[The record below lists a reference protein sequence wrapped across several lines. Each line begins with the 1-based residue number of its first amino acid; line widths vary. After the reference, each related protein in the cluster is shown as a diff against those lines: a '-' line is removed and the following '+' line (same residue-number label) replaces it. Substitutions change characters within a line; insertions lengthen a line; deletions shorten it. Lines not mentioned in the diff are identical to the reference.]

1 MRRLQSISHRLRNLF
16 HKDAVERET
25 DQELHFHVERQIAE
39 HAMAGMSPEE
49 ARHAA
54 LLEFGGVEQFK
65 EECREARGVKR
76 IESLLADL
84 RYGFCTLRRSPGFTI
99 VSVLTL
105 ALGIGANSAIFSMV
119 NALLLH
125 PYNFR
130 NLDALVRVWEDR
142 GIDQGYDA
150 RYIAPADAE
159 DLRSTNDV
167 FEGLATYTVQSFGL
181 GTEGDLQPILGCRV
195 SANFFDVL
203 ASTPAAGRLFG
214 AAEEQPGADQVA
226 ILSYG
231 SWQGR
236 FGGDSQLLGK
246 TISLNSRVYTII
258 GIMPKD
264 FDYPVPVELWVPL
277 ALTPAE
283 KGDRT
288 QLSLSA
294 LARLKPGVSVSRAGT
309 VLAGFSHRLEQ
320 QYPRT
325 NAGRAT
331 TLLQLRKELY
341 MFTLPLFLLLQAAAG
356 CVLLLACANLANL
369 VFARMIGRQ
378 REIALRAA
386 LGAGRG
392 RLGQLFL
399 SETLLYSSAA
409 GVLAMATSF
418 ASVRALRTSIP
429 AGWTKWVPGWDGIR
443 VDGNVLAFTMLAAL
457 GVGLFL
463 GLATVLHTSRVE
475 PNKTLKETGTGTA
488 TPAKRRVRSALVVA
502 QVMFALILLVCAG
515 LAIQGFVRLAT
526 VYQGFEPASVLRIE
540 ISLPEKLY
548 SDNVKITNFYQH
560 LLRAAASLSG
570 VQHASLVSNP
580 PASNVDSETT
590 FFTREGQA
598 ALKISEVPSADLQ
611 IASSDF
617 FDTLKISLVAGRIFS
632 DTDGANA
639 APAAVISR
647 GMASRFWPK
656 GDAIGH
662 RIKLGPQDSA
672 EPWLTIVGVVGDVR
686 QNWWNS
692 LTRPVIYRPFGQSP
706 ERSMT
711 VLVRTTA
718 NPTTYVSAV
727 RDVVRQMDP
736 GIALRGIN
744 TLEEEIADSIAIVRI
759 LGILMGIF
767 GLVALALS
775 SIGVYGVLSESV
787 AQRTHEIGIRL
798 ALGADPRDL
807 MKLILGQ
814 ALKLTGIG
822 LVIALPCAVAISRA
836 MAHLI
841 FGVVSVDFT
850 ILGGFTALLLLVALG
865 AGYFP
870 ARRAMSVDPMVSLR
884 YE

>member
-1 MRRLQSISHRLRNLF
+1 
-16 HKDAVERET
+16 
-25 DQELHFHVERQIAE
+25 
-39 HAMAGMSPEE
+39 
-49 ARHAA
+49 
-54 LLEFGGVEQFK
+54 
-65 EECREARGVKR
+65 
-76 IESLLADL
+76 
-84 RYGFCTLRRSPGFTI
+84 
-99 VSVLTL
+99 
-105 ALGIGANSAIFSMV
+105 
-119 NALLLH
+119 
-125 PYNFR
+125 
-130 NLDALVRVWEDR
+130 
-142 GIDQGYDA
+142 
-150 RYIAPADAE
+150 
-159 DLRSTNDV
+159 
-167 FEGLATYTVQSFGL
+167 
-181 GTEGDLQPILGCRV
+181 
-195 SANFFDVL
+195 
-203 ASTPAAGRLFG
+203 
-214 AAEEQPGADQVA
+214 
-226 ILSYG
+226 
-231 SWQGR
+231 
-236 FGGDSQLLGK
+236 
-246 TISLNSRVYTII
+246 
-258 GIMPKD
+258 
-264 FDYPVPVELWVPL
+264 
-277 ALTPAE
+277 
-283 KGDRT
+283 
-288 QLSLSA
+288 
-294 LARLKPGVSVSRAGT
+294 
-309 VLAGFSHRLEQ
+309 
-320 QYPRT
+320 
-325 NAGRAT
+325 
-331 TLLQLRKELY
+331 
-341 MFTLPLFLLLQAAAG
+341 
-356 CVLLLACANLANL
+356 
-369 VFARMIGRQ
+369 
-378 REIALRAA
+378 
-386 LGAGRG
+386 
-392 RLGQLFL
+392 
-399 SETLLYSSAA
+399 
-409 GVLAMATSF
+409 
-418 ASVRALRTSIP
+418 
-429 AGWTKWVPGWDGIR
+429 
-443 VDGNVLAFTMLAAL
+443 MLAAL

-463 GLATVLHTSRVE
+463 GLATVLHTCRVE

-548 SDNVKITNFYQH
+548 SDNVKITNFYQQ

-590 FFTREGQA
+590 FFTMEGQA

-850 ILGGFTALLLLVALG
+850 ILGGFTALLVLVALG